1 MCNEVCLLIIIN
13 LTLLNLYTYGLW
25 LIGKYLFYV
34 VIIIIIMYMSSDLVV
49 HHTLYVVANN
59 ALNCIAYIIYKI
71 IIYVLA
77 YFRFLNF

>member
-1 MCNEVCLLIIIN
+1 
-13 LTLLNLYTYGLW
+13 
-25 LIGKYLFYV
+25 
-34 VIIIIIMYMSSDLVV
+34 MYMSSDLVV